1 MPVEL
6 YRIDDRLIHGQ
17 VVLGWGR
24 PLDVQL
30 IVVVDDELAASE
42 WEQELYRMAVPPE
55 MEVRFASV
63 EDAAR
68 THAALASGRARA
80 IVLTGDVATMRRFVE
95 AVRTTGGGSAGV
107 AAVNVGGVHHRAG
120 RVQRMRYVF
129 LTPDEEAALR
139 ALAAAGVQVT
149 AQDVPGAKPVP
160 LHDVLAGRADA

>member
-30 IVVVDDELAASE
+30 IVVVDDDLAASE

-55 MEVRFASV
+55 VEVRFASV
-63 EDAAR
+63 EGAAAM
-68 THAALASGRARA
+68 HAALAAGRARV
-80 IVLTGDVATMRRFVE
+80 IVLAGDVTTMRRFVD
-95 AVRTTGGGSAGV
+95 AVRAGAGPAV
-107 AAVNVGGVHHRAG
+107 GAVNVGGVHHRAG

-129 LTPDEEAALR
+129 LTPDEESALR

-149 AQDVPGAKPVP
+149 AQDVPAAKPVA
-160 LHDVLAGRADA
+160 LQDVLAGRAAA

>member
-24 PLDVQL
+24 PLDIQL

-55 MEVRFASV
+55 MDVRFASV
-63 EDAAR
+63 DDAVR
-68 THAALASGRARA
+68 MHAAVAGGRARA
-80 IVLTGDVATMRRFVE
+80 IVLAGDVVTMRRFVD
-95 AVRTTGGGSAGV
+95 AVRRTPGGAAVS
-107 AAVNVGGVHHRAG
+107 AVNVGGVHHRAG

-139 ALAAAGVQVT
+139 TLAATGVQVT
-149 AQDVPGAKPVP
+149 AQDVPAAKPVP

>member
-17 VVLGWGR
+17 VVLGWAR

-63 EDAAR
+63 AEAAHG
-68 THAALASGRARA
+68 HAALAAGRARA
-80 IVLTGDVATMRRFVE
+80 IVLAGDIATMRRFVD
-95 AVRTTGGGSAGV
+95 AVRGAGGAV
-107 AAVNVGGVHHRAG
+107 PAVNVGGVHHRAG

-129 LTPDEEAALR
+129 LTPDEDAALR

-149 AQDVPGAKPVP
+149 AQDVPAAKPVP

>member
-17 VVLGWGR
+17 VVLGWAR

-63 EDAAR
+63 DEAAR
-68 THAALASGRARA
+68 AYAALAAGRARA
-80 IVLTGDVATMRRFVE
+80 IVLAGDVATMRRLVE
-95 AVRTTGGGSAGV
+95 AVRGGGGAV
-107 AAVNVGGVHHRAG
+107 PAVNVGGVHHRAG

-129 LTPDEEAALR
+129 LTPDEEASLR
-139 ALAAAGVQVT
+139 ARAAAGVQVT
-149 AQDVPGAKPVP
+149 AQDVPAAKPVP
-160 LHDVLAGRADA
+160 LHDVLAGRADG

>member
-1 MPVEL
+1 MPVAL

-24 PLDVQL
+24 PLDVEL

-42 WEQELYRMAVPPE
+42 WEQELYRMAVPPD

-63 EDAAR
+63 PDAAAG
-68 THAALASGRARA
+68 HGALAAGRKRA
-80 IVLTGDVATMRRFVE
+80 IVLAGDVATMRRFVE
-95 AVRTTGGGSAGV
+95 AVRAAGGAAVG
-107 AAVNVGGVHHRAG
+107 AVNVGGVHHRAG

-149 AQDVPGAKPVP
+149 AQDVPAAKPVA
-160 LHDVLAGRADA
+160 LQDVLSGRAEG

>member
-30 IVVVDDELAASE
+30 IVVVDDELAASD

-63 EDAAR
+63 ADAAGM
-68 THAALASGRARA
+68 HASLATGRARA
-80 IVLTGDVATMRRFVE
+80 IVLAGDVATMRRFVE
-95 AVRTTGGGSAGV
+95 AVRASGSAGGI

-129 LTPDEEAALR
+129 LTPEEEAALK
-139 ALAAAGVQVT
+139 ALAATGVQVT
-149 AQDVPGAKPVP
+149 AQDVPAAKPVP
-160 LHDVLAGRADA
+160 LYDVLAGHVDV

>member
-63 EDAAR
+63 DDAAR
-68 THAALASGRARA
+68 AHAALAAGRARA
-80 IVLTGDVATMRRFVE
+80 IVLAGDVTTMRRFVE
-95 AVRTTGGGSAGV
+95 AVR
-107 AAVNVGGVHHRAG
+107 AADGPAAIPSVNVGGVHHRAG

-129 LTPDEEAALR
+129 LTQDEEVALR
-139 ALAAAGVQVT
+139 AVAASGVHVT
-149 AQDVPGAKPVP
+149 AQDVPAAKPVP

>member
-17 VVLGWGR
+17 VVLGWAR

-30 IVVVDDELAASE
+30 IVVVDDELAVSE

-55 MEVRFASV
+55 MDVRFASV
-63 EDAAR
+63 DDAAR
-68 THAALASGRARA
+68 MHAGLVAGRARA
-80 IVLTGDVATMRRFVE
+80 IVLAGDVTTMRRFVD
-95 AVRTTGGGSAGV
+95 AVRASGT
-107 AAVNVGGVHHRAG
+107 AAKISGVNVGGVHHRAG

-139 ALAAAGVQVT
+139 ALAASGVQVT
-149 AQDVPGAKPVP
+149 AQDVPAAKPVT
-160 LHDVLAGRADA
+160 LFDVLAGRVDV

>member
-30 IVVVDDELAASE
+30 IVVVDDDLAASE

-55 MEVRFASV
+55 VEVRFESV
-63 EDAAR
+63 AGAAQA
-68 THAALASGRARA
+68 HAALAAGRARA
-80 IVLTGDVATMRRFVE
+80 IVLAGDVATMRRFVD
-95 AVRTTGGGSAGV
+95 AVRADGGPGV

-129 LTPDEEAALR
+129 LTPDEEASLR

-149 AQDVPGAKPVP
+149 AQDVPAARAVP
-160 LHDVLAGRADA
+160 LQDVLSGRADA

>member
-24 PLDVQL
+24 PLDIQL

-42 WEQELYRMAVPPE
+42 WEQDLYRMAVPPE
-55 MEVRFASV
+55 MDVKFASV
-63 EDAAR
+63 DDAVR
-68 THAALASGRARA
+68 MHAAVAGGRARA
-80 IVLTGDVATMRRFVE
+80 IVLAGDVVTMRRFVD
-95 AVRTTGGGSAGV
+95 AVRQATGGGTVS
-107 AAVNVGGVHHRAG
+107 AVNVGGVHHRAG

-129 LTPDEEAALR
+129 LTPEEEAALR
-139 ALAAAGVQVT
+139 MLAATGVQVT
-149 AQDVPGAKPVP
+149 AQDVPAAKPVP